1 MIDLLKQYIDN
12 ELPPQVKEKLEKA
25 DYFKTCVEIHSTIM
39 NLKTTIE
46 NKTIGIKIRGQ
57 K

>member
-1 MIDLLKQYIDN
+1 MIDLLKQYTDN

-25 DYFKTCVEIHSTIM
+25 DTFKTCLEIHSTII

-46 NKTIGIKIRGQ
+46 KENIGIKIRGQ

>member
-1 MIDLLKQYIDN
+1 MKNIYEMYTDN

-25 DYFKTCVEIHSTIM
+25 DTFKTCLEVHSTIM

-46 NKTIGIKIRGQ
+46 KETIGIKIRGQ
-57 K
+57 